1 MQYDDA
7 QLPAYAY
14 AYSPYTGG
22 IVRIV
27 RGECAM
33 FGVNNQT
40 CVDELNA
47 AAGVTRAQA
56 AAMYNGAMRGWS
68 TPYAIPANYN
78 DAFVGICP
86 PLGEYPRPLS
96 KRPRPVQ
103 RRNTPDKPS
112 RLWGGV

>member
-33 FGVNNQT
+33 FGVNNQ
-40 CVDELNA
+40 LNSE
-47 AAGVTRAQA
+47 GVE
-56 AAMYNGAMRGWS
+56 
-68 TPYAIPANYN
+68 
-78 DAFVGICP
+78 V
-86 PLGEYPRPLS
+86 
-96 KRPRPVQ
+96 
-103 RRNTPDKPS
+103 
-112 RLWGGV
+112 